1 MRLLIAAFPPEL
13 GSLAANPPRGWKTAT
28 VGVGAVSAAAATARL
43 LAEERPESVLFLG
56 TCGAYDA
63 RLPIGTCLAAEEVI
77 ASSLGEVR
85 GEAFRPG
92 IEIQRWFPS
101 LELPLPSWKVVVP
114 PAITSSI
121 EAVRALGGLGAAEH
135 LELSGVV
142 EACRQAGVPCGA
154 ALVVANEVGPE
165 AHAQWQANHAQGSHA
180 LIEALAAAGFFEK
193 G

>member
-13 GSLAANPPRGWKTAT
+13 GSLAANPPRGWKAAT

-43 LAEERPESVLFLG
+43 VAEEPPEGVLFLG
-56 TCGAYDA
+56 TCGAYDD

-77 ASSLGEVR
+77 ASSLGEVQ
-85 GEAFRPG
+85 GEAYRPA
-92 IEIQRWFPS
+92 IEIRQWFPS
-101 LELPLPSWKVVVP
+101 LTLPFPSWKVVVP

-121 EAVRALGGLGAAEH
+121 EGARALAGLGAAEH
-135 LELSGVV
+135 LELSGVF

-165 AHAQWQANHAQGSHA
+165 AHVQWLANHFQGSEA
-180 LIEALAAAGFFEK
+180 LIEALWAGGFFEK
-193 G
+193 E